1 MVKVSVI
8 TPCFNEED
16 NVTRCHAEVRDA
28 LRAIDPPVDW
38 EHIFTDNA
46 STDGTVRLLTQI
58 AETDPH
64 VRILVNHRNIG
75 PFRNIASGM
84 RHVAPDADV
93 VVPMVPADL
102 QDPPE
107 VIAQMVRVMQESNV
121 DIVYGVRTNRRESFL
136 LRLGRGAYYRLLSL
150 LRATAPPPH
159 AGEFMLITRDVLHQ
173 VNATRDDHP
182 YVRGLVARTG
192 LPSRSVPYQWRTR
205 DVGTSR
211 NSWFDLFDQ
220 GLNGLIK
227 TSRVPARLSLVV
239 GLVVALTGF
248 AVAIATVIA
257 RLTDTLNTVQGI
269 PSILTAVL
277 VLGGVQMIFLGIVGE
292 YVIDIHSHLR
302 SHADTHEPVEL
313 TRPPVN

>member
-1 MVKVSVI
+1 MKVSVI
-8 TPCFNEED
+8 TPCFNEEN
-16 NVTRCHAEVRDA
+16 NVARCYAEVRDA
-28 LRAIDPPVDW
+28 LTSIVPPVEW

-46 STDGTVRLLTQI
+46 STDSTVQI
-58 AETDPH
+58 LMEIAHQDPR
-64 VRILVNHRNIG
+64 VRVLVNHRNIG

-84 RHVAPDADV
+84 RHVAPDVDV

-107 VIAQMVRVMQESNV
+107 VIPDMVRTMRESHA
-121 DIVYGVRTNRRESFL
+121 DIVYGVRTNRRETL
-136 LRLGRGAYYRLLSL
+136 MLRLGRGAYYRLLSL

-159 AGEFMLITRDVLHQ
+159 AGEFMLITRDVLEQ
-173 VNATRDDHP
+173 VNAARDDHP

-192 LPSRSVPYQWRTR
+192 LPSRTIAYQWRTR
-205 DVGTSR
+205 DAGTSR

-227 TSRVPARLSLVV
+227 TSRIPARLSLVV
-239 GLVVALTGF
+239 GLIVSLAGF
-248 AVAIATVIA
+248 AVALVTVVA
-257 RLTDTLNTVQGI
+257 RITNTLSTVQGI

-292 YVIDIHSHLR
+292 YVIDIHAHLR
-302 SHADTHEPVEL
+302 SSIDTHVPVEL
-313 TRPPVN
+313 TERPTA